1 MRSAEHI
8 SALTQEHPH
17 GSDAMNRRTIR
28 RLIASGA
35 MALACMATAGHAEDL
50 DKAREIMAVCAG
62 CHGDNGQGGKK
73 GEYPRLAGQPWP
85 FLVAQLRA
93 FRARTRVN
101 IPMVPY
107 TEERELSDADIRD
120 ISTYLS
126 SIKLS
131 TAMPT
136 FKGDE
141 DALTRLQMVDK
152 VMIVPRVEGD
162 IVHGDQVYKEQCGFC
177 HGKTGRGGGRFP
189 MLVGQYTNYLMKQIN
204 SYLKGERPHDE
215 EDSRGVLAE
224 LKENDIRDVL
234 AWLTSVQQTG
244 N

>member
-1 MRSAEHI
+1 MRGVEPTSAV
-8 SALTQEHPH
+8 TQELPH
-17 GSDAMNRRTIR
+17 GSDAMNRETIR
-28 RLIASGA
+28 PLIASCA
-35 MALACMATAGHAEDL
+35 LALACLASPGHAEDAE
-50 DKAREIMAVCAG
+50 KAREIMAVCAG

-73 GEYPRLAGQPWP
+73 GEYPRLAGQPAP
-85 FLVAQLRA
+85 FLIAQLRA

-107 TEERELSDADIRD
+107 TEERELPDADIRD
-120 ISTYLS
+120 ISVYLS

-141 DALTRLQMVDK
+141 DALTRLQMVDR
-152 VMIVPRVEGD
+152 VMIVPRTEGD
-162 IVHGDQVYKEQCGFC
+162 VVHGGEVYAEQCGFC

-189 MLVGQYTNYLMKQIN
+189 MLVGQYTSYLQKQIN

-224 LKENDIRDVL
+224 LKDTDIRDVL
-234 AWLTSVQQTG
+234 AWLTSVQQTP